1 MDNPVHKVF
10 YANQNDCT
18 PVLNY
23 DGMEI
28 HIVDSDTVEIHFTD
42 YADFHIDIDRENL
55 CRILTYMNTIKCKD
69 L

>member
-1 MDNPVHKVF
+1 MYNQSHKIF
-10 YANQNDCT
+10 YANENDCT

-28 HIVDSDTVEIHFTD
+28 HIVDSDTAEIHFTD
-42 YADFHIDIDRENL
+42 DSSFHINIDRENI
-55 CRILTYMNTIKCKD
+55 CRILTYMNTIKSKD